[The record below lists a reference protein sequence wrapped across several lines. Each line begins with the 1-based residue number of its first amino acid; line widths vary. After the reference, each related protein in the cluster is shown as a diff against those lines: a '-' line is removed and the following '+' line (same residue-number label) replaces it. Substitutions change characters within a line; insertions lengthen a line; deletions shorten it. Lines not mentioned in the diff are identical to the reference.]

1 MTRSITGSV
10 PTRSSSKNEDVVRVQ
25 SKKMSW
31 RSQIRLARTRVYRP
45 NLGNISLLQ
54 GIPLQGYQSKDVT
67 AEAVLYK
74 FYDNYSVPVDRD
86 VKALES
92 CR

>member
-31 RSQIRLARTRVYRP
+31 RSQIRLA
-45 NLGNISLLQ
+45 
-54 GIPLQGYQSKDVT
+54 
-67 AEAVLYK
+67 
-74 FYDNYSVPVDRD
+74 
-86 VKALES
+86 
-92 CR
+92 